1 MYHLPFIYRNS
12 SKAVYVASTSLILSI
27 SCFLLYILF
36 IISMSITDKIQDTK
50 LIFISEKQQIF
61 QISMFQDCLLLFC

>member
-50 LIFISEKQQIF
+50 LIFISEKQKIF

>member
-12 SKAVYVASTSLILSI
+12 SKAVYVASTSLILSS